1 MTDHRRRTKNQTEIN
16 NLKSEIERM
25 QETTTAIP
33 QKGFL
38 AQKLSDYKALT
49 KFSLSITVAVSAALG
64 YLFGSDISVMN
75 WPSFGLF
82 VVAGL
87 MVTCAS
93 NIINEII
100 EKDTDKLMDRTMYR
114 PLVTGNMSLA
124 EAMITAG
131 IMGVVGVLILSFRF
145 NLTAGVLSA
154 VSLLSYAFIY
164 TPLKKVSP
172 IAVFVGAVPGAL
184 PPMIGYICASG
195 KGEIDYFVAI
205 MLFAIQFLWQFPHF
219 WSIAW
224 VRYEDYLKAG
234 IMMLPSA
241 SGKTRMSAIQSVIYC
256 AGLLIVSLAP
266 YFLGYTGVKSAI
278 VIAAA
283 GVVFLWFAIEHYTRC
298 TDASARKVMFT
309 SFLYLPLVQLVLV
322 LGKY

>member
-1 MTDHRRRTKNQTEIN
+1 MEK
-16 NLKSEIERM
+16 
-25 QETTTAIP
+25 TAVIP
-33 QKGFL
+33 QKSYL
-38 AQKLSDYKALT
+38 AQKLNDYKELT
-49 KFSLSITVAVSAALG
+49 KFRLSMTVAFSAVLG
-64 YLFGSDISVMN
+64 YLFGADISIIH
-75 WPSFGLF
+75 WPSFALF
-82 VVAGL
+82 ALAGL

-93 NIINEII
+93 NILNEII
-100 EKDTDKLMDRTMYR
+100 EKDTDKLMERTMHR
-114 PLVTGNMSLA
+114 PLPTGTISVA

-131 IMGVVGVLILSFRF
+131 IMGVVGVLVLSFRF

-172 IAVFVGAVPGAL
+172 IAVFVGAIPGAL
-184 PPMIGYICASG
+184 PPMIGDVCASG

-205 MLFAIQFLWQFPHF
+205 MLFAVQFLWQFPHF

-241 SGKTRMSAIQSVIYC
+241 SGKTRASAIQSVIYC
-256 AGLLIVSLAP
+256 AGLLSVSMAP
-266 YFLGYTGVKSAI
+266 YFLNLIGFKSAI

-283 GVVFLWFAIEHYTRC
+283 GIVFMWFAIEHYRKCDDT
-298 TDASARKVMFT
+298 SAKKVLYT
-309 SFLYLPLVQLVLV
+309 SFLYLPIVQLALV
-322 LGKY
+322 FGKY

>member
-1 MTDHRRRTKNQTEIN
+1 MDQ
-16 NLKSEIERM
+16 
-25 QETTTAIP
+25 TTAIS

-38 AQKLSDYKALT
+38 AQKLVDYKALT
-49 KFSLSITVAVSAALG
+49 KFGLSFTVAISAALG
-64 YLFGSDISVMN
+64 FLFGSDIPLMN
-75 WPSFGLF
+75 WASFALF

-93 NIINEII
+93 NILNEII
-100 EKDTDKLMDRTMYR
+100 EKDSDKLMDRTKDR
-114 PLVTGNMSLA
+114 PLVTGSMSVA

-131 IMGVVGVLILSFRF
+131 IMGVLGVLILSFRF

-164 TPLKKVSP
+164 TPLKKVTP
-172 IAVFVGAVPGAL
+172 IAVFIGAIPGAL
-184 PPMIGYICASG
+184 PPMIGYVCASG
-195 KGEIDYFVAI
+195 KGEINYFVAI

-224 VRYEDYLKAG
+224 IRYEDYLKAG

-241 SGKTRMSAIQSVIYC
+241 SGKTRMTAIQSVIYC

-266 YFLGYTGVKSAI
+266 YFMGFTGAKSAV
-278 VIAAA
+278 VIGVA
-283 GVVFLWFAIEHYTRC
+283 GAVFLWFAIDHYTKC
-298 TDASARKVMFT
+298 NDASAKKVMFT
-309 SFLYLPLVQLVLV
+309 SFLYLPLVQLALV

>member
-1 MTDHRRRTKNQTEIN
+1 
-16 NLKSEIERM
+16 M
-25 QETTTAIP
+25 QETTVIV

-38 AQKLSDYKALT
+38 AQKLEDYKQLT
-49 KFSLSITVAVSAALG
+49 KFSLSMTVAISAALG
-64 YLFGSDISVMN
+64 FLFGADISILSL
-75 WPSFGLF
+75 PSFGLF
-82 VVAGL
+82 VAAGL

-93 NIINEII
+93 NILNEII
-100 EKDTDKLMDRTMYR
+100 EKDTDKLMDRTSGR
-114 PLVTGNMSLA
+114 PLVTGNMSVA

-131 IMGVVGVLILSFRF
+131 IMGVLGVCILSFRF

-184 PPMIGYICASG
+184 PPMIGYICACG
-195 KGEIDYFVAI
+195 QGEINYLVAI

-224 VRYEDYLKAG
+224 IRYEDYLKAG

-241 SGKTRMSAIQSVIYC
+241 SGKTRLSAIQSVIYC

-266 YFLGYTGVKSAI
+266 YFMNFADFKSAA
-278 VIAAA
+278 VIGGA
-283 GVVFLWFAIEHYTRC
+283 GVVFLYFALDHYKKC
-298 TDASARKVMFT
+298 SDASAKKVMFM
-309 SFLYLPLVQLVLV
+309 SFLYLPLVQLALV
-322 LGKY
+322 VGKY

>member
-1 MTDHRRRTKNQTEIN
+1 MQKTE
-16 NLKSEIERM
+16 
-25 QETTTAIP
+25 AIQP
-33 QKGFL
+33 KGFL
-38 AQKLSDYKALT
+38 AQKLSDYKQLT
-49 KFSLSITVAVSAALG
+49 KFSLSFTVAISAALG
-64 YLFGSDISVMN
+64 YLFGADISIMS
-75 WPSFGLF
+75 WASFGLF

-93 NIINEII
+93 NILNEII
-100 EKDTDKLMDRTMYR
+100 EKDTDKLMDRTMDR
-114 PLVTGNMSLA
+114 PLVTGNMSVA

-131 IMGVVGVLILSFRF
+131 IMGVVGVLILSVRF

-172 IAVFVGAVPGAL
+172 IAVFIGAIPGAL
-184 PPMIGYICASG
+184 PPMIGYVCASG
-195 KGEIDYFVAI
+195 KGEINYFVAV

-224 VRYEDYLKAG
+224 IRYEDYLKAD

-256 AGLLIVSLAP
+256 AGLLVISLAP
-266 YFLGYTGVKSAI
+266 YFMGFTGVKSAM
-278 VIAAA
+278 VIGAA

-298 TDASARKVMFT
+298 TDASAKKVMFT
-309 SFLYLPLVQLVLV
+309 SFLYLPLVQLALV
-322 LGKY
+322 MGRY

>member
-1 MTDHRRRTKNQTEIN
+1 
-16 NLKSEIERM
+16 M
-25 QETTTAIP
+25 QKTASIQP
-33 QKGFL
+33 KGFL

-49 KFSLSITVAVSAALG
+49 KFGLSFTVGISAALG
-64 YLFGSDISVMN
+64 YLFGSDITMIS
-75 WPSFGLF
+75 WPSFALF
-82 VVAGL
+82 VAAGL
-87 MVTCAS
+87 MVTCAA
-93 NIINEII
+93 NILNEII
-100 EKDTDKLMDRTMYR
+100 EKDTDKLMDRTMER
-114 PLVTGNMSLA
+114 PLVTGNMSVA

-131 IMGVVGVLILSFRF
+131 IMGVLGVLILSFRF

-172 IAVFVGAVPGAL
+172 IAVFVGAIPGAL
-184 PPMIGYICASG
+184 PPMIGYVCASG
-195 KGEIDYFVAI
+195 QGEINYFVAV

-224 VRYEDYLKAG
+224 IRYEDYLKAG

-241 SGKTRMSAIQSVIYC
+241 SGKTRLTAIQSVIYC

-266 YFLGYTGVKSAI
+266 YFMGFTGFKSAA
-278 VIAAA
+278 VIGAA
-283 GVVFLWFAIEHYTRC
+283 GIVFLWFSAEHYKKC
-298 TDASARKVMFT
+298 TDASAKKVMFT
-309 SFLYLPLVQLVLV
+309 SFLYLPLVQLALV

>member
-1 MTDHRRRTKNQTEIN
+1 
-16 NLKSEIERM
+16 M
-25 QETTTAIP
+25 QEATVISP
-33 QKGFL
+33 KSFL
-38 AQKLSDYKALT
+38 AQKIQDYKELT
-49 KFSLSITVAVSAALG
+49 KFRLSFTVAISAALG
-64 YLFGSDISVMN
+64 YLFGADILLVH
-75 WPSFGLF
+75 WPSFALF

-93 NIINEII
+93 NILNEII
-100 EKDTDKLMDRTMYR
+100 EKDTDKLMERTMGR
-114 PLVTGNMSLA
+114 PLVTGNMSVA

-172 IAVFVGAVPGAL
+172 IAVFVGAIPGAL
-184 PPMIGYICASG
+184 PPMIGYVCASG
-195 KGEIDYFVAI
+195 KGEIDYFVAL
-205 MLFAIQFLWQFPHF
+205 MLFSIQFLWQFPHF

-224 VRYEDYLKAG
+224 VRYDDYQRAG

-241 SGKTRMSAIQSVIYC
+241 SGRTRFSAIQSVIYC

-266 YFLGYTGVKSAI
+266 YFMGLIGFKSAA
-278 VIAAA
+278 VIGAA
-283 GVVFLWFAIEHYTRC
+283 GIIFLWLALDHYNKC
-298 TDASARKVMFT
+298 NDASAKKVLFT
-309 SFLYLPLVQLVLV
+309 SFVYLPLVQLALV

>member
-1 MTDHRRRTKNQTEIN
+1 MIKATVIPH
-16 NLKSEIERM
+16 KS
-25 QETTTAIP
+25 
-33 QKGFL
+33 FL
-38 AQKLSDYKALT
+38 AQKIQDYKELT
-49 KFSLSITVAVSAALG
+49 KFRLSFTVAISAALG
-64 YLFGSDISVMN
+64 YLFGADISLIS

-93 NIINEII
+93 NILNEII
-100 EKDTDKLMDRTMYR
+100 EKDTDKLMERTMGR
-114 PLVTGNMSLA
+114 PLVTGNMSVA

-131 IMGVVGVLILSFRF
+131 IIGVVGVLILSFRF

-172 IAVFVGAVPGAL
+172 IAVFVGAIPGAL
-184 PPMIGYICASG
+184 PPMIGYVCASG
-195 KGEIDYFVAI
+195 KGEIDYFVAL
-205 MLFAIQFLWQFPHF
+205 MLFSIQFLWQFPHF

-224 VRYEDYLKAG
+224 VRYDDYQKAG

-241 SGKTRMSAIQSVIYC
+241 SGRTRFSAIQSVIYC

-266 YFLGYTGVKSAI
+266 YFMGLTGFKSAA
-278 VIAAA
+278 VIGAA
-283 GVVFLWFAIEHYTRC
+283 GIIFLWLALDHYKKC
-298 TDASARKVMFT
+298 NDASAKKVLFT
-309 SFLYLPLVQLVLV
+309 SFVYLPLVQLALV